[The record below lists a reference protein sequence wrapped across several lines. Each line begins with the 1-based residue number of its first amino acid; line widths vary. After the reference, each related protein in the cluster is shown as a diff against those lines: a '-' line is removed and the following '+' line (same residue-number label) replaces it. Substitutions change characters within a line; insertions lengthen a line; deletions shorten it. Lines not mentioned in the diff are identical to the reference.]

1 MTVYVLGKPSTH
13 SDVPSSW
20 LLGSGREEFSWTFL
34 CVSEV
39 GRVSGTAR

>member
-13 SDVPSSW
+13 SDVPSPW
-20 LLGSGREEFSWTFL
+20 LLGREEFSWTFL

-39 GRVSGTAR
+39 GHVSGAAR